1 MSNLELMLKI
11 FGVDFNQAFKVVD
24 INDKP
29 LGTFIIQL
37 LPTGQF
43 ILRRQSEK
51 TNTWLK
57 KPDSTLG
64 SLIIN
69 IIKNQCKI
77 KPLKNIIE
85 KELIPVKHEKASNA
99 NDYPVY
105 ITQVTINKEDD
116 FYLNVQYINHLG
128 YNKTRILKCYEDRKG
143 NLYCR
148 FGINGHKLYLNYSGP
163 LILVNVPEQ
172 DKPKLDKIV
181 SQYGTIIL

>member
-1 MSNLELMLKI
+1 MSNLELMLKL
-11 FGVDFNQAFKVVD
+11 FNVDFNQAFKVVNMD
-24 INDKP
+24 DSLI
-29 LGTFIIQL
+29 GIFVIQL

-43 ILRRQSEK
+43 VLRRQSEK

-57 KPDSTLG
+57 KPDSILG
-64 SLIIN
+64 SLMIS

-77 KPLKNIIE
+77 KPLKSIIE
-85 KELIPVKHEKASNA
+85 KEFIPVKHEKASNA
-99 NDYPVY
+99 KDYPVY
-105 ITQVTINKEDD
+105 ITQVTVNKEDD

-128 YNKTRILKCYEDRKG
+128 YNKTRILKCYEDKKG

-163 LILVNVPEQ
+163 LILVNVPEK
-172 DKPKLDKIV
+172 DKNMLNKII